1 MRPLLVSLAAALA
14 VAACASTPTPPAGA
28 PAPET
33 EEIVLAQADESP
45 SQRAEEPAAAPCKV
59 RIPPRPG
66 WPLDDPALAGK
77 DLYVRGRAA
86 INEIELRRAYEAR
99 LEAALLACTRTPAK

>member
-1 MRPLLVSLAAALA
+1 MRLSLSLGAVLA
-14 VAACASTPTPPAGA
+14 VAACASTPAPPARA

-33 EEIVLAQADESP
+33 EEIVLAQADAGPPQGIEVKG
-45 SQRAEEPAAAPCKV
+45 PAACTV
-59 RIPPRPG
+59 RIPPRPA

-86 INEIELRRAYEAR
+86 ITEIELRRAYEAR
-99 LEAALLACTRTPAK
+99 LEAALRACTRTAPR